1 MDRSDIATPAKLKQW
16 EHLEKISSFVGE
28 NHNINVDL
36 LIGANCVEA
45 LQPLGIIPSQQ
56 DAYRTIPYA
65 YRTILGWCVV

>member
-45 LQPLGIIPSQQ
+45 LQPLEIIPSQQ
-56 DAYRTIPYA
+56 DAPYA